1 MGEVYVDLD
10 RCPEAAD
17 LANRQAGVA
26 TRAELCASGL
36 SPHRIGCQVAG
47 RRWTAVTSQV
57 ILLHNH
63 TPTRLQWMW
72 IAIKDADP
80 VAALASHSALER
92 AGFKGFAEEAL
103 PIHLVVPRGAKTSNL
118 PNVTVHE
125 SRRFLPE
132 HIRSYSSTP
141 CTEVNRSAVD
151 AGAWQPWPRFA
162 VAIMAAVVQQRVC
175 TVPSLHQALD
185 EVGKVRHRK
194 IMRLA
199 LHDVGGGAEA
209 LSEIDIARMCRR
221 FGLMAPRRQRV
232 RRDRSGRKRFLDC
245 EWDLPDGTVLV
256 LEVDGAHHME
266 VAHWDDDIKR
276 QRKVVARH
284 RHLLRATAMQARFE
298 QADLVADLV
307 AMGVPRHF

>member
-1 MGEVYVDLD
+1 
-10 RCPEAAD
+10 
-17 LANRQAGVA
+17 
-26 TRAELCASGL
+26 
-36 SPHRIGCQVAG
+36 
-47 RRWTAVTSQV
+47 
-57 ILLHNH
+57 
-63 TPTRLQWMW
+63 MW

-80 VAALASHSALER
+80 VAALASHSALEQ
-92 AGFKGFAEEAL
+92 AGFKGFAKEAA
-103 PIHLVVPRGAKTSNL
+103 PIHVVVPRGAKTSQL

-125 SRRFLPE
+125 SRRFLLE

-175 TVPSLHQALD
+175 AVPSLHQALD

-221 FGLMAPRRQRV
+221 FGLRAPRRQRV

-266 VAHWDDDIKR
+266 VTHWDDDIKR
-276 QRKVVARH
+276 QRKVVTRH
-284 RHLLRATAMQARFE
+284 RHLLRATAMEARFE

-307 AMGVPRHF
+307 AMGVPRQC